1 MTWGEFLIIF
11 AICVVT
17 MLVCR
22 VLPLFILKGR
32 ELPEKVEEA
41 LGYIPPAAFAALV
54 ANDLLQPGAFLANPL
69 TGAIPFLASLVVVI
83 VALKTKSLILC
94 AIVGVAAYALFS
106 TVLYLFAF
114 ATSPL

>member
-1 MTWGEFLIIF
+1 MTWGEFLIVFVIC
-11 AICVVT
+11 AIT

-32 ELPEKVEEA
+32 ELPKKVEEG

-54 ANDLLQPGAFLANPL
+54 ANDLIQPGAFAENPL
-69 TGAIPFLASLVVVI
+69 TASIPFLASLVVVI

-94 AIVGVAAYALFS
+94 AIVGVAAYALFG
-106 TVLYLFAF
+106 VMLYLFTFSA
-114 ATSPL
+114 SPL

>member
-11 AICVVT
+11 LICAIT
-17 MLVCR
+17 ILACR
-22 VLPLFILKGR
+22 VLPLFVLKGR
-32 ELPEKVEEA
+32 ELPKKVEEA

-54 ANDLLQPGAFLANPL
+54 ANDLIQPGSFAANPL
-69 TGAIPFLASLVVVI
+69 MAAIPFLASLVVVI

-106 TVLYLFAF
+106 AALYLFAF
-114 ATSPL
+114 GTAPL